1 MSLSGIRDVD
11 REILKHA
18 DDSELLKICSVN
30 RKTWNEVCDDN
41 FLRRR
46 LSVKYPGVEKYKK
59 QRQSW
64 KHFYLRFVYY
74 TAKMQ
79 EMYEYT
85 YESGDFKRQY
95 DLLKDYEEDD
105 DLLIES
111 SISGEFSL
119 VKYVLKRGADI
130 HAENDE
136 ALQVASANG
145 YLEIVK
151 YLIEHG
157 ADIHAREELALGW
170 AAENGHLDIVKYLIE
185 RGADIHAIDE
195 SALLSA
201 AENGHFEVVKY
212 LVQHGANPH
221 AQDDEAL
228 RLARLYGYSDIVRYI
243 ESFRR

>member
-11 REILKHA
+11 REVLKHV
-18 DDSELLKICSVN
+18 DDRELLKICSVD
-30 RKTWNEVCDDN
+30 RKTWNDVCDEG

-46 LSVKYPGVEKYKK
+46 LTEKYFGLEKYKRK
-59 QRQSW
+59 NETW

-79 EMYEYT
+79 EIYEYV
-85 YESGDFKRQY
+85 YENGDFKRQY
-95 DLLKDYEEDD
+95 DLLKDYDEND
-105 DLLIES
+105 DLLIEAC
-111 SISGEFSL
+111 ISGEFSL
-119 VKYVLKRGADI
+119 VKYALKRGADI

-170 AAENGHLDIVKYLIE
+170 AAENGHLDVVKYLIE
-185 RGADIHAIDE
+185 QGADIHAIDE

-212 LVQHGANPH
+212 LVAHGANPH

-228 RLARLYGYSDIVRYI
+228 RLAKLYGYSDIVRYI